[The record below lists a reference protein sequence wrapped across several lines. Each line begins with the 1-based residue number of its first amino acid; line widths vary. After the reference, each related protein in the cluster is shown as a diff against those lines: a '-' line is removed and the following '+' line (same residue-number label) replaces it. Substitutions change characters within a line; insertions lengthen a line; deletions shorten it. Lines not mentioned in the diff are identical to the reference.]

1 MNIPDFTSHDFIG
14 SRFLAVAAIPKFK
27 DDFFNSR
34 FLIRDVQSTWNL
46 YLFFNARPL
55 RQPVGFLIFDEVSRA
70 NCCAG
75 FLIFGN
81 TGNRIVELKLHS

>member
-55 RQPVGFLIFDEVSRA
+55 RRLLVSSYLMKFPEPTVVLVSSYSEIQETVLL
-70 NCCAG
+70 N
-75 FLIFGN
+75 
-81 TGNRIVELKLHS
+81 